1 MTIKKHSII
10 AVLILCLLSFS
21 AIGQDKKDDPSRWT
35 SEDIINRESMG
46 SVSFSPNNTMV
57 VWTKRKGV
65 KTKDRFISDIYLTR
79 LDLKED
85 GKYKTVQLTNGE
97 DNDYSPM
104 FSKDGEHIYFL
115 SSRDKGNKLWSLS
128 IYGGEAK
135 KVKEFKNGISSLRW
149 QNEST
154 LLFQSHD
161 GKTLYEQE
169 LEKNKDNV
177 IVVEDSMHWRP
188 NHVYAFNIKDKST
201 KRLTNNKKP
210 LSGYQIS
217 KNGNWLFYTV
227 QRSRSYAADQQ
238 QDPFH
243 YLKNLETGAVTKIR
257 SNLGQPMRGI
267 EFTADN
273 KGFYFS
279 STLSSDPKWNGAGI
293 EELYYYTLAN
303 HTFKKVDLKWDLGLG
318 RGYDVV
324 GNNLIASLANKAT
337 LRLAY
342 YRNNGNSW
350 STSKIDLGEKNDHTS
365 VIKVSDDGSKIAYT
379 YSTASRLPTFHVAD
393 LSGNNITN
401 EEELVSL
408 NKKLQK
414 KTLAKTEVM
423 VWKGYNDEEVNG
435 ILVYPENYEEGKRYP
450 LMLSIHG
457 GPSGVDLD
465 MFSDRWST
473 YPQLLSQKGMFVL
486 KPNYHGSSNHG
497 LAFVESIKGN
507 YYEPE
512 MEDIIKAIDV
522 LDNAGKIDKNQMGT
536 MGWSNG
542 AIITTMLTIRYPT
555 MFKVAAP
562 GAGDVNWTSDY
573 GTCRFGVN
581 FDESYFGGAP
591 WDDTDGKFYNE
602 NYIIKSPLFEIE
614 KIKTPTIIFHGSEDR
629 AVPRD
634 QGWEYF
640 RGLQQSGNTPV
651 RFLWFPG
658 QPHGLGKITHQL
670 RKMKEEIQWIDTY
683 MFDKA
688 PVKNEAFK
696 ESSPLAELLKIEKA
710 KSVDGLFGEI
720 KNGILIP
727 ETLSIKKDSTSIGRF
742 EVTNA
747 QFKAFKPSFSYEA
760 GIDNYPAEV
769 SKNDALDY
777 VQWLSSHT
785 NETYRLPN
793 DEEAKQLHKKAHKAA
808 AKGLTLN
815 YWAGYAITKDEVP
828 LLNEKLKEV
837 HTILYKKVGKKKAS
851 KVGDA
856 EVYDLGGNVAEYY
869 DNGVYGYSAYDF
881 YDVNDDSMIES
892 KHVGIRVIKD

>member
-1 MTIKKHSII
+1 MKKHFT
-10 AVLILCLLSFS
+10 ALLVLCFLSFS
-21 AIGQDKKDDPSRWT
+21 LIAQSNKKDDPTKWT
-35 SEDIINRESMG
+35 PEDIINRESIG
-46 SVSFSPNNTMV
+46 SVSFSPNNNMV
-57 VWTKRKGV
+57 VWTKSKPV
-65 KTKDRFISDIYLTR
+65 KDKDRFVSNIYLTR
-79 LDLKED
+79 LDLKKD
-85 GKYKTVQLTNGE
+85 DAFKTIQLTHGDE
-97 DNDYSPM
+97 SDSSPI

-135 KVKEFKNGISSLRW
+135 EVKAFKNGISRLSW
-149 QNEST
+149 QNENT

-169 LEKNKDNV
+169 LEKKKDNV

-201 KRLTNNKKP
+201 KRLTNNEKP

-217 KNGNWLFYTV
+217 KDGNWLFYSM
-227 QRSRSYAADQQ
+227 QRSRSYAADAQ

-243 YLKNLETGAVTKIR
+243 YLKNLETGDVIKIKT
-257 SNLGQPMRGI
+257 NLGQPMRGI
-267 EFTADN
+267 QFTADN
-273 KGFYFS
+273 KGFYFT
-279 STLSSDPKWNGAGI
+279 STYASDPEWNGAGI
-293 EELYYYTLAN
+293 NELYYYTLAN
-303 HTFKKVDLKWDLGLG
+303 QTYKKVDLKWDLGIG
-318 RGYDVV
+318 RGFTVV
-324 GNNLIASLANKAT
+324 GNDAIATLANKAYI
-337 LRLAY
+337 RLAY
-342 YRNNGNSW
+342 YKKNNNSW
-350 STSKIDLGEKNDHTS
+350 RKLNIDLNEKNDHTS
-365 VIKVSDDGSKIAYT
+365 IITVSEDGKKVIYT
-379 YSTASRLPTFHVAD
+379 YSTASRLPTFHIAD
-393 LSGNNITN
+393 LN
-401 EEELVSL
+401 ENKFSNEQELVKL
-408 NKKLQK
+408 NKNLSK

-423 VWKGYNDEEVNG
+423 VWKGYNNDDVTG
-435 ILVYPENYEEGKRYP
+435 ILVYPENYQKGKRYP

-457 GPSGVDLD
+457 GPAGADLD
-465 MFSDRWST
+465 LFSDRWST
-473 YPQLLSQKGMFVL
+473 YPQLLSQKGMFIL

-497 LAFVESIKGN
+497 LSFVESIKGN

-512 MEDIIKAIDV
+512 MEDIIKGIDV
-522 LDNAGKIDKNQMGT
+522 LDKEGKIDKNQMGT

-542 AIITTMLTIRYPT
+542 AIITTMLTVRYPD

-573 GTCRFGVN
+573 GTCRFGVS
-581 FDESYFGGAP
+581 FDEGYFGGAP
-591 WDDTDGKFYNE
+591 WDDTNGKFYNE

-658 QPHGLGKITHQL
+658 QPHGLRKITHQL

-683 MFDKA
+683 LFNK
-688 PVKNEAFK
+688 PSTKNEAFK
-696 ESSPLAELLKIEKA
+696 EDSPLAELLKIQKA
-710 KSVDGLFGEI
+710 KSVDGLFGEM
-720 KNGILIP
+720 KNGVLIP
-727 ETLSIKKDSTSIGRF
+727 ETLLIKKDSTSIGRF

-747 QFKAFKPSFSYEA
+747 QFKAFKSSFTYEA

-769 SKNDALDY
+769 SMQDAKAY
-777 VQWLSSHT
+777 VQWLSDKT
-785 NETYRLPN
+785 GDTYRLPN
-793 DEEAKQLHKKAHKAA
+793 DKEAKSLHKKAHKAA

-828 LLNEKLKEV
+828 MLREKLKELN
-837 HTILYKKVGKKKAS
+837 TILYKKVGKKKPT

-856 EVYDLGGNVAEYY
+856 EIYDLGGNIAEYY
-869 DNGVYGYSAYDF
+869 DGGVYGYSAYDF
-881 YDVNDDSMIES
+881 YDANDDSMINS

>member
-1 MTIKKHSII
+1 MKKHFT
-10 AVLILCLLSFS
+10 ALLVLCFLSFS
-21 AIGQDKKDDPSRWT
+21 LIAQSNKKDDPTKWT
-35 SEDIINRESMG
+35 PEDIINRESIG
-46 SVSFSPNNTMV
+46 SVSFSPNNNMV
-57 VWTKRKGV
+57 VWTKSKPV
-65 KTKDRFISDIYLTR
+65 KDKDRFVSNIYLTR
-79 LDLKED
+79 LDLKKD
-85 GKYKTVQLTNGE
+85 DAFKTIQLTHGDE
-97 DNDYSPM
+97 SDSSPI

-135 KVKEFKNGISSLRW
+135 EVKAFKNGISRLSW
-149 QNEST
+149 QNENT

-169 LEKNKDNV
+169 LEKKKDNV

-201 KRLTNNKKP
+201 KRLTNNEKP

-217 KNGNWLFYTV
+217 KDGNWLFYSM
-227 QRSRSYAADQQ
+227 QRSRSYAADAQ

-243 YLKNLETGAVTKIR
+243 YLKNLETGDVIKIKT
-257 SNLGQPMRGI
+257 NLGQPMRGI
-267 EFTADN
+267 QFTADN
-273 KGFYFS
+273 KGFYFT
-279 STLSSDPKWNGAGI
+279 STYASDPEWNGAGI
-293 EELYYYTLAN
+293 NELYYYTLAN
-303 HTFKKVDLKWDLGLG
+303 QTYKKVDLKWDLGIG
-318 RGYDVV
+318 RGFTVV
-324 GNNLIASLANKAT
+324 GNDAIATLANKAYI
-337 LRLAY
+337 RLAY
-342 YRNNGNSW
+342 YKKNNNSW
-350 STSKIDLGEKNDHTS
+350 RKLNIDLNEKNDHTS
-365 VIKVSDDGSKIAYT
+365 IITVSDDGKKVIYT
-379 YSTASRLPTFHVAD
+379 YSTASRLPTFHIAD
-393 LSGNNITN
+393 LN
-401 EEELVSL
+401 ENKFSNEQELVKL
-408 NKKLQK
+408 NKNLSK

-423 VWKGYNDEEVNG
+423 VWKGYNNDDVTG
-435 ILVYPENYEEGKRYP
+435 ILVYPENYQKGKRYP

-457 GPSGVDLD
+457 GPAGADLD
-465 MFSDRWST
+465 LFSDRWST
-473 YPQLLSQKGMFVL
+473 YPQLLSQKGMFIL

-497 LAFVESIKGN
+497 LSFVESIKGN

-512 MEDIIKAIDV
+512 MEDIIKGIDV
-522 LDNAGKIDKNQMGT
+522 LDKEGKIDKNQMGT

-542 AIITTMLTIRYPT
+542 AIITTMLTVRYPD

-573 GTCRFGVN
+573 GTCRFGVS
-581 FDESYFGGAP
+581 FDEGYFGGAP
-591 WDDTDGKFYNE
+591 WDDTNGKFYNE

-658 QPHGLGKITHQL
+658 QPHGLRKITHQL

-683 MFDKA
+683 LFNK
-688 PVKNEAFK
+688 PSTKNEAFK
-696 ESSPLAELLKIEKA
+696 EDSPLAELLKIQKA
-710 KSVDGLFGEI
+710 KSVDGLFGEM
-720 KNGILIP
+720 KNGVLIP
-727 ETLSIKKDSTSIGRF
+727 ETLLIKKDSTSIGRF

-747 QFKAFKPSFSYEA
+747 QFKAFKSSFTYEA

-769 SKNDALDY
+769 SMQDAKAY
-777 VQWLSSHT
+777 VQWLSDKT
-785 NETYRLPN
+785 GDTYRLPN
-793 DEEAKQLHKKAHKAA
+793 DKEAKSLHKKAHKAA

-828 LLNEKLKEV
+828 MLREKLKELN
-837 HTILYKKVGKKKAS
+837 TILYKKVGKKKPT

-856 EVYDLGGNVAEYY
+856 EIYDLGGNIAEYY
-869 DNGVYGYSAYDF
+869 DSGVYGYSAYDF
-881 YDVNDDSMIES
+881 YDANDDSMINS

>member
-1 MTIKKHSII
+1 MKKHFT
-10 AVLILCLLSFS
+10 ALLVLCFLSFS
-21 AIGQDKKDDPSRWT
+21 LIAQSNKKDDPTKWT
-35 SEDIINRESMG
+35 PEDIINRESIG
-46 SVSFSPNNTMV
+46 SVSFSPNNNMV
-57 VWTKRKGV
+57 VWIKSKPV
-65 KTKDRFISDIYLTR
+65 KDKDRFVSNIYLTR
-79 LDLKED
+79 LDLKKD
-85 GKYKTVQLTNGE
+85 DAFKTIQLTHGDE
-97 DNDYSPM
+97 SDSSPI

-135 KVKEFKNGISSLRW
+135 EVKAFKNGISRLSW
-149 QNEST
+149 QNENT

-169 LEKNKDNV
+169 LEKKKDNV

-201 KRLTNNKKP
+201 KRLTNNEKP

-217 KNGNWLFYTV
+217 KDGNWLFYSM
-227 QRSRSYAADQQ
+227 QRSRSYAADAQ

-243 YLKNLETGAVTKIR
+243 YLKNLETGDVIKIKT
-257 SNLGQPMRGI
+257 NLGQPMRGI
-267 EFTADN
+267 QFTADN
-273 KGFYFS
+273 KGFYFT
-279 STLSSDPKWNGAGI
+279 STYASDPEWNGAGI
-293 EELYYYTLAN
+293 NELYYYTLAN
-303 HTFKKVDLKWDLGLG
+303 QTYKKVDLKWDLGIG
-318 RGYDVV
+318 RGFTVV
-324 GNNLIASLANKAT
+324 GNDAIATLANKAYI
-337 LRLAY
+337 RLAY
-342 YRNNGNSW
+342 YKKNNNSW
-350 STSKIDLGEKNDHTS
+350 RKLNIDLNEKNDHTS
-365 VIKVSDDGSKIAYT
+365 IITVSDDGKKVIYT
-379 YSTASRLPTFHVAD
+379 YSTASRLPTFHIAD
-393 LSGNNITN
+393 LN
-401 EEELVSL
+401 ENKFSNEQELVKL
-408 NKKLQK
+408 NKNLSK

-423 VWKGYNDEEVNG
+423 VWKGYNNDDVTG
-435 ILVYPENYEEGKRYP
+435 ILVYPENYQKGKRYP

-457 GPSGVDLD
+457 GPAGADLD
-465 MFSDRWST
+465 LFSDRWST
-473 YPQLLSQKGMFVL
+473 YPQLLSQKGMFIL

-497 LAFVESIKGN
+497 LSFVESIKGN

-512 MEDIIKAIDV
+512 MEDIIKGIDV
-522 LDNAGKIDKNQMGT
+522 LDKEGKIDKNQMGT

-542 AIITTMLTIRYPT
+542 AIITTMLTVRYPD

-573 GTCRFGVN
+573 GTCRFGVS
-581 FDESYFGGAP
+581 FDEGYFGGAP
-591 WDDTDGKFYNE
+591 WDDTNGKFYNE

-658 QPHGLGKITHQL
+658 QPHGLRKITHQL

-683 MFDKA
+683 LFNK
-688 PVKNEAFK
+688 PSTKNEAFK
-696 ESSPLAELLKIEKA
+696 EDSPLAELLKIQKA
-710 KSVDGLFGEI
+710 KSVDGLFGKM
-720 KNGILIP
+720 KNGVLIP
-727 ETLSIKKDSTSIGRF
+727 ETLLIKKDSTSIGRF
-742 EVTNA
+742 EVTNS
-747 QFKAFKPSFSYEA
+747 QFKAFKSSFTYEA

-769 SKNDALDY
+769 SMQDAKAY
-777 VQWLSSHT
+777 VQWLSDKT
-785 NETYRLPN
+785 GDTYRLPN
-793 DEEAKQLHKKAHKAA
+793 DKEAKSLHKKAHKAA

-828 LLNEKLKEV
+828 MLREKLKELN
-837 HTILYKKVGKKKAS
+837 TILYKKVGKKKPT

-856 EVYDLGGNVAEYY
+856 EIYDLGGNIAEYY
-869 DNGVYGYSAYDF
+869 DSGVYGYSAYDF
-881 YDVNDDSMIES
+881 YDANDDSMINS

>member
-1 MTIKKHSII
+1 MKKHFT
-10 AVLILCLLSFS
+10 ALLVLCFLSFS
-21 AIGQDKKDDPSRWT
+21 LIAQSNKKDDPTKWT
-35 SEDIINRESMG
+35 PEDIINRESIG
-46 SVSFSPNNTMV
+46 SVSFSPNNNMV
-57 VWTKRKGV
+57 VWTKSKPV
-65 KTKDRFISDIYLTR
+65 KDKDRFVSNIYLTR
-79 LDLKED
+79 LDLKKD
-85 GKYKTVQLTNGE
+85 DAFKTIQLTHGDE
-97 DNDYSPM
+97 SDSSPI

-135 KVKEFKNGISSLRW
+135 EVKAFKNGISRLSW
-149 QNEST
+149 QNENT

-169 LEKNKDNV
+169 LEKKKDNV

-201 KRLTNNKKP
+201 KRLTNNEKP

-217 KNGNWLFYTV
+217 KDGNWLFYSM
-227 QRSRSYAADQQ
+227 QRSRSYAADAQ

-243 YLKNLETGAVTKIR
+243 YLKNLETGDVIKIKT
-257 SNLGQPMRGI
+257 NLGQPMRGI
-267 EFTADN
+267 QFTADN
-273 KGFYFS
+273 KGFYFT
-279 STLSSDPKWNGAGI
+279 STYASDPEWNGAGI
-293 EELYYYTLAN
+293 NELYYYTLAN
-303 HTFKKVDLKWDLGLG
+303 QTYKKVDLKWDLGIG
-318 RGYDVV
+318 RGFTVV
-324 GNNLIASLANKAT
+324 GNDAIATLANKAYI
-337 LRLAY
+337 RLAY
-342 YRNNGNSW
+342 YKKNNNSW
-350 STSKIDLGEKNDHTS
+350 RKLNIDLNEKNDHTS
-365 VIKVSDDGSKIAYT
+365 IITVSEDGKKVIYT
-379 YSTASRLPTFHVAD
+379 YSTASRLPTFHIAD
-393 LSGNNITN
+393 LN
-401 EEELVSL
+401 ENKFSNEQELVKL
-408 NKKLQK
+408 NKNLSK

-423 VWKGYNDEEVNG
+423 VWKGYNNDDVTG
-435 ILVYPENYEEGKRYP
+435 ILVYPENYQKGKRYP

-457 GPSGVDLD
+457 GPAGADLD
-465 MFSDRWST
+465 LFSDRWST
-473 YPQLLSQKGMFVL
+473 YPQLLSQKGMFIL

-497 LAFVESIKGN
+497 LSFVESIKGN

-512 MEDIIKAIDV
+512 MEDIIKGIDV
-522 LDNAGKIDKNQMGT
+522 LDKEGKIDKNQMGT

-542 AIITTMLTIRYPT
+542 AIITTMLTVRYPD

-573 GTCRFGVN
+573 GTCRFGVS
-581 FDESYFGGAP
+581 FDEGYFGGAP
-591 WDDTDGKFYNE
+591 WDDTNGKFYNE

-658 QPHGLGKITHQL
+658 QPHGLRKITHQL

-683 MFDKA
+683 LFNK
-688 PVKNEAFK
+688 PSTKNEAFK
-696 ESSPLAELLKIEKA
+696 EDSPLAELLKIQKA
-710 KSVDGLFGEI
+710 KSVDGLFGEM
-720 KNGILIP
+720 KNGVLIP
-727 ETLSIKKDSTSIGRF
+727 ETLLIKKDSTSIGRF

-747 QFKAFKPSFSYEA
+747 QFKAFKSSFTYEA

-769 SKNDALDY
+769 SMQDAKAY
-777 VQWLSSHT
+777 VQWLSDKT
-785 NETYRLPN
+785 GDTYRLPN
-793 DEEAKQLHKKAHKAA
+793 DKEAKSLHKKAHKAA

-828 LLNEKLKEV
+828 MLREKLKELN
-837 HTILYKKVGKKKAS
+837 TILYKKVGKKKPT

-856 EVYDLGGNVAEYY
+856 EIYDLGGNIAEYY
-869 DNGVYGYSAYDF
+869 DSGVYGYSAYDF
-881 YDVNDDSMIES
+881 YDANDDSMINS

>member
-1 MTIKKHSII
+1 MKKHFT
-10 AVLILCLLSFS
+10 ALLVLCFLSFS
-21 AIGQDKKDDPSRWT
+21 LIAQSNKKDDPTKWT
-35 SEDIINRESMG
+35 PEDIINRESIG
-46 SVSFSPNNTMV
+46 SVSFSPNNNMV
-57 VWTKRKGV
+57 VWTKSKPV
-65 KTKDRFISDIYLTR
+65 KDKDRFVSNIYLTR
-79 LDLKED
+79 LDLKKD
-85 GKYKTVQLTNGE
+85 DAFKTIQLTHGDE
-97 DNDYSPM
+97 SDSSPI

-135 KVKEFKNGISSLRW
+135 EVKAFKNGISRLSW
-149 QNEST
+149 QNENT

-169 LEKNKDNV
+169 LEKKKDNV

-201 KRLTNNKKP
+201 KRLTNNEKP

-217 KNGNWLFYTV
+217 KDGNWLFYSM
-227 QRSRSYAADQQ
+227 QRSRSYAADAQ

-243 YLKNLETGAVTKIR
+243 YLKNLETGDVIKIKT
-257 SNLGQPMRGI
+257 NLGQPMRGI
-267 EFTADN
+267 QFTADN
-273 KGFYFS
+273 KGFYFT
-279 STLSSDPKWNGAGI
+279 STYASDPEWNGAGI
-293 EELYYYTLAN
+293 NELYYYTLAN
-303 HTFKKVDLKWDLGLG
+303 QTYKKVDLKWDLGIG
-318 RGYDVV
+318 RGFTVV
-324 GNNLIASLANKAT
+324 GNDAIATLANKAYI
-337 LRLAY
+337 RLAY
-342 YRNNGNSW
+342 YKKNNNSW
-350 STSKIDLGEKNDHTS
+350 RKLNIDLNEKNDHTS
-365 VIKVSDDGSKIAYT
+365 IITVSEDGKKVIYT
-379 YSTASRLPTFHVAD
+379 YSTASRLPTFHIAD
-393 LSGNNITN
+393 LN
-401 EEELVSL
+401 ENKFSNEQELVKL
-408 NKKLQK
+408 NKNLSK

-423 VWKGYNDEEVNG
+423 VWKGYNNDDVTG
-435 ILVYPENYEEGKRYP
+435 ILVYPENYQKGKRYP

-457 GPSGVDLD
+457 GPAGADLD
-465 MFSDRWST
+465 LFSDRWST
-473 YPQLLSQKGMFVL
+473 YPQLLSQKGMFIL

-497 LAFVESIKGN
+497 LSFVESIKGN

-512 MEDIIKAIDV
+512 MEDIIKGIDV
-522 LDNAGKIDKNQMGT
+522 LDKEGKIDKNQMGT

-542 AIITTMLTIRYPT
+542 AIITTMLTVRYPD

-573 GTCRFGVN
+573 GTCRFGVS
-581 FDESYFGGAP
+581 FDEGYFGGAP
-591 WDDTDGKFYNE
+591 WDDTNGKFYNE

-658 QPHGLGKITHQL
+658 QPHGLRKITHQL

-683 MFDKA
+683 LFNK
-688 PVKNEAFK
+688 PSTKNEAFK
-696 ESSPLAELLKIEKA
+696 EDSPLAELLKIQKA
-710 KSVDGLFGEI
+710 KSVDGLFGEM
-720 KNGILIP
+720 KNGVLIP
-727 ETLSIKKDSTSIGRF
+727 ETLLIKKDSTSIGRF
-742 EVTNA
+742 EVTNS
-747 QFKAFKPSFSYEA
+747 QFKAFKSSFTYEA

-769 SKNDALDY
+769 SMQDAKAY
-777 VQWLSSHT
+777 VQWLSDKT
-785 NETYRLPN
+785 GDTYRLPN
-793 DEEAKQLHKKAHKAA
+793 DKEAKSLHKKAHKAA

-828 LLNEKLKEV
+828 MLREKLKELN
-837 HTILYKKVGKKKAS
+837 TILYKKVGKKKPT

-856 EVYDLGGNVAEYY
+856 EIYDLGGNIAEYY
-869 DNGVYGYSAYDF
+869 DGGVYGYSAYDF
-881 YDVNDDSMIES
+881 YDANDDSMINS